1 MLRKNLA
8 LATIVT
14 APSPATTG
22 LSLVVD
28 TGEAARFPVPATDGD
43 FYATLFPANEI
54 PHIGNAEIVKV
65 TEVSTDTFTIV
76 RAQRGSTAKTVEA
89 GWLMIQGIYAED
101 FDDLA
106 TKAYVDNNPYG
117 GWLTTGISGVTVTR
131 QSTDNP
137 TVVLRFDADVT
148 DYIWKGMRIKATEN
162 SIVHYFIVSADP
174 VYSAPNTDVT
184 CLSEIDTTTPT
195 QAKNLIGA
203 TTISDVAYAPPK
215 TYPKGFPISSDSWMV
230 ISISNAQV
238 QQSSPSAATW
248 YNLGGNIVLPIGDW
262 DYQPQAMVYF
272 ETNTTNNQYSDIEVT
287 TSTSN
292 NSESDADLT
301 GKYGAGNN
309 TSNVKSAKFM
319 HTIGKFLKV
328 TSKTTL
334 YLNIRTERNFFSTLQ
349 ISGTSTPVVIRA
361 TSTLL

>member
-54 PHIGNAEIVKV
+54 PHIGNSEIVKV
-65 TEVSTDTFTIV
+65 TAVSSDTFTIV

-106 TKAYVDNNPYG
+106 TKEYVDAKAGDG
-117 GWLTTGISGVTVTR
+117 GWLEEGLDGVIVTR
-131 QSTDNP
+131 ESTDDP
-137 TVVLRFDADVT
+137 TVVLRFDADVR

-162 SIVHYFIVSADP
+162 SIVHYFIVSAEP
-174 VYSAPNTDVT
+174 TDDSGDTLVT

-215 TYPKGFPISSDSWMV
+215 TYPKGFPIDVRSWEV
-230 ISISNAQV
+230 KLIDTTVRTQNTPGV
-238 QQSSPSAATW
+238 NTW
-248 YNLGGNIVLPIGDW
+248 YNIGSVSLTVPIGNW
-262 DYQPQAMVYF
+262 NLNYQAVVRAQD
-272 ETNTTNNQYSDIEVT
+272 N
-287 TSTSN
+287 STFVPAYASL
-292 NSESDADLT
+292 STA
-301 GKYGAGNN
+301 NN
-309 TSNVKSAKFM
+309 TVGDSELTAYSSVGGATGNLLTSGVIYRNKMISLAAKQQY
-319 HTIGKFLKV
+319 FLNMMTDAGGV
-328 TSKTTL
+328 DL
-334 YLNIRTERNFFSTLQ
+334 IEFRNDR
-349 ISGTSTPVVIRA
+349 GPAVIRA